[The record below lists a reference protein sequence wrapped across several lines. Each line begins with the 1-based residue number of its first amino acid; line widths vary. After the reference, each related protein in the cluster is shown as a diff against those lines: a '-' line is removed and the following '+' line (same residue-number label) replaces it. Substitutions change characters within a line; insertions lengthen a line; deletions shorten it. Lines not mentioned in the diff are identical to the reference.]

1 MYLVGQLI
9 RAHQG
14 EPPQWD
20 VVALRLFRTSA
31 VRDCLANPKLF
42 YVKLTFGK
50 LPTTQEPIFPRR
62 A

>member
-9 RAHQG
+9 RSHQG

-20 VVALRLFRTSA
+20 VVALRFSRLRA
-31 VRDCLANPKLF
+31 IQDCMDSPQYF
-42 YVKLTFGK
+42 YVKLRFGK